1 MAAPQQG
8 PSKDF
13 AVGYRDMVL
22 QSLEHEMQTTKKV
35 IAAVRDDKRDFR
47 LDPKSRTAWEL
58 AWHIATVDVQFLNEI
73 AEGKFSMEPRFKEEP
88 KNTAEMAEW
97 YEKNF
102 KAGLEKV
109 RAMTPEQLV
118 TVLNFYDAFHLPAFA
133 YLSFCEKHSIHH
145 RGQLAAYLRPM
156 GSKVPSIYGGSADE
170 EWKAA

>member
-22 QSLEHEMQTTKKV
+22 QSLENEMQTTKKV
-35 IAAVRDDKRDFR
+35 IAAVSDHNRDFR

-88 KNTAEMAEW
+88 KTTAEMAEW

-102 KAGLEKV
+102 KAGMEKV

>member
-1 MAAPQQG
+1 MAARQQT
-8 PSKDF
+8 PSKEF
-13 AVGYRDMVL
+13 AAGYRDMIL
-22 QSLEHEMQTTKKV
+22 QSLENEMQTTKKV
-35 IAAVRDDKRDFR
+35 IAAVLDSKRDFR